1 MRKNEVPKYLFSR
14 RYLWS
19 SIVFVTI
26 FSMLFMVIYTPFT
39 GTAWFGFNS
48 PKTALNTIVFYAVAI
63 VLLAISKTLIAYVQ
77 KKRNIIAMP
86 QYLLWL
92 GGEAVVIA
100 LFYLLY
106 TALIIL
112 PELPIEVKF
121 GPLLLR
127 AVFCVALILAI
138 PYTIIILYAE
148 LQTKKEELAAAI
160 TRRHARHESA
170 DHLVNLYD
178 YNGNLKLSVGASSL
192 YYMESQDNY
201 VKVYYESDGKLNN
214 YMLRA
219 RTKAVEEMCADTPMY
234 RCHRSYLVNITKIK
248 LLRNE
253 RGNTFVVLDHA
264 SIRPIPVSKSYCEQ
278 FMATIEKNKEATAEE
293 K

>member
-1 MRKNEVPKYLFSR
+1 MMKNEVPKYLFNR
-14 RYLWS
+14 KYLWS

-48 PKTALNTIVFYAVAI
+48 PRTALNTIVFYAGAI
-63 VLLAISKTLIAYVQ
+63 VLLAISKSLMAYVQ
-77 KKRNIIAMP
+77 SKRNVITMP
-86 QYLLWL
+86 QFIVWL
-92 GGEAVVIA
+92 AVEMVVIA

-106 TALIIL
+106 TSLIIL
-112 PELPIEVKF
+112 PEMPIEVAI

-127 AVFCVALILAI
+127 TTLCVSLILAI
-138 PYTIIILYAE
+138 PYTFITMYAE
-148 LQTKKEELAAAI
+148 IQTKKEELAAAL

-178 YNGNLKLSVGASSL
+178 YNGNLKLSVGVESL

-234 RCHRSYLVNITKIK
+234 RCHRSYLVNISKIK

-253 RGNTFVVLDHA
+253 RGNTFVILDNS

-278 FMATIEKNKEATAEE
+278 FMATIEKNKAATSEE
-293 K
+293 

>member
-1 MRKNEVPKYLFSR
+1 MKNEVPKYLFSR

-26 FSMLFMVIYTPFT
+26 FSMLFMVIYAPFT
-39 GTAWFGFNS
+39 GTAWFGFET
-48 PKTALNTIVFYAVAI
+48 PKVALNTIVFYAGAI
-63 VLLAISKTLIAYVQ
+63 VLLAISKSLLAAVQ
-77 KKRNIIAMP
+77 KRREVILMTEYVI
-86 QYLLWL
+86 WL
-92 GGEAVVIA
+92 AVEMVVIA

-106 TALIIL
+106 TSLIIL
-112 PELPIEVKF
+112 PEMPVEVKI

-127 AVFCVALILAI
+127 TTLCVALILAI
-138 PYTIIILYAE
+138 PYTFITMYAA
-148 LQTKKEELAAAI
+148 LQTKKEELAAAL
-160 TRRHARHESA
+160 TRRHARHEAA

-178 YNGNLKLSVGASSL
+178 YNGNLKLSVGIDAL

-219 RTKAVEEMCADTPMY
+219 RTKAVEEMCAQTPMH
-234 RCHRSYLVNITKIK
+234 RCHRSYLVNINKIK

-253 RGNTFVVLDHA
+253 RGNTFIVLDHN
-264 SIRPIPVSKSYCEQ
+264 SIRPIPISKSYSEQ
-278 FMATIEKNKEATAEE
+278 FMEIIEKNKQKNSEE
-293 K
+293 N